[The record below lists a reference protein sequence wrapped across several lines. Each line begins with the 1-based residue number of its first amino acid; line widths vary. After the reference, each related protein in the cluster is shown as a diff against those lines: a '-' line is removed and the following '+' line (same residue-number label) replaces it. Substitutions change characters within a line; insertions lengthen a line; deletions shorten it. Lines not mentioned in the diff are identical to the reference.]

1 MPNKQTDPL
10 FQLIKSLSKA
20 EKRNF
25 KLYAQR
31 NTSADDLKTV
41 QLFDGLDKLLVY
53 DEDKLL
59 IKQPAL
65 KKQQLSNLKSALYKQ
80 IMASLRLLEDKG
92 NIDIQ
97 LHEQMDYARILF
109 NKGLYIQS
117 LKILEKI
124 KELASSHHQVTFW
137 LQALIFEKKIESLY
151 ITRSFENRAEALS
164 TEVEALDNRLVM
176 IGRLSNLSLQLYGWY
191 IKNGHTRTKTELNNL
206 KQFFQANLP
215 DRTTDVNG
223 FYEKMYLYQSYVW
236 YHFIQ
241 QDFLSYYKYT
251 QRWVDL
257 FYQYPVMQQIEALYY
272 IKGLHN
278 LLNAHYT
285 LGNYKAYVKVLNEFA
300 VFYESPVCINNDNN
314 KTQAFI
320 YLYTGYVNQHFLE
333 GSFSKGIA
341 LIDSIEKELKSFSG
355 KIDSHR
361 ELVFYYKFACLH
373 FGSGHNEEAIHYL
386 NKIINWRTDLRSD
399 LQCYARL
406 LLLIAH
412 FELGNYNLLEYLLKS
427 VYRFM
432 AKMENMSRVEEE
444 MFAFLKQSFSL
455 KQKDLKKSF
464 QQLLLRIKQYE
475 GNRIES
481 RAFAYLDVIGWLES
495 KIKGIPVEEIIQQ
508 RFKKSKK

>member
-10 FQLIKSLSKA
+10 FQLIKSLNKA

-31 NTSADDLKTV
+31 NTSAEDLKTI
-41 QLFDGLDKLLVY
+41 QLFDGLDKLALY

-59 IKQPAL
+59 LKQPAL

-80 IMASLRLLEDKG
+80 IMGSLRLLEDKG

-109 NKGLYIQS
+109 NKGLYLQS
-117 LKILEKI
+117 LKLLEKI

-151 ITRSFENRAEALS
+151 ITRSFENRAEVLS
-164 TEVEALDNRLVM
+164 MEVEALDNRLVM
-176 IGRLSNLSLQLYGWY
+176 IGKLSNLSLQLYGWY
-191 IKNGHTRTKTELNNL
+191 IKNGHTRTKVELGNL
-206 KQFFQANLP
+206 KQFFHANLP
-215 DRTTDVNG
+215 ANAANANG

-241 QDFLSYYKYT
+241 QDFLAYYKYT
-251 QRWVDL
+251 QRWIDL
-257 FYQYPVMQQIEALYY
+257 FHQYPVMQQIEALYY
-272 IKGLHN
+272 IKALHN

-285 LGNYKAYVKVLNEFA
+285 LGNCKAYVKVLNEFA
-300 VFYESPVCINNDNN
+300 VFYESPVCANNDNN

-333 GSFSKGIA
+333 GSFSKGIE
-341 LIDSIEKELKSFSG
+341 LIDSIEGELKNFSG
-355 KIDSHR
+355 KIDRHR

-373 FGSGHNEEAIHYL
+373 FGSGHNEEAIRYL

-444 MFAFLKQSFSL
+444 MFAFLRQSFSL

-464 QQLLLRIKQYE
+464 QQLLLNIKQYE